1 MCAISRKRRNV
12 STAHHLQ
19 PRGKAACQQETTDIA
34 HNASQLL
41 LTVESDQPF
50 ENSSQSGPD
59 VGETETADIAHN
71 ASQLSLTVESDQPF
85 ENSSQSG
92 PDVNADE
99 YVGEAETTDIAHN
112 ASQLLLTV
120 ESDQPFENSSQSTT
134 TVHIRPSMHKKK
146 VTYLLCHIFFIFV
159 IVVIFCLCT
168 MHTVSTILLP
178 VSGCHP
184 FVVYN
189 WLVIVCILH
198 SGLMMVFYY
207 RAKPSGVRY
216 CQDKLSV
223 CPSVTFR
230 YRDHTG

>member
-59 VGETETADIAHN
+59 VGEAETADIAHN
-71 ASQLSLTVESDQPF
+71 ASQLS
-85 ENSSQSG
+85 
-92 PDVNADE
+92 
-99 YVGEAETTDIAHN
+99 
-112 ASQLLLTV
+112 LTV